1 MSVGNASL
9 VRWLCPTG
17 DEFYIKEWPEV
28 EGYTF
33 REVLVSFPK
42 ATPIGVE
49 EKATL
54 NVLLNPQDDYLI
66 QPGAAPNLSAAH
78 THQ

>member
-1 MSVGNASL
+1 M
-9 VRWLCPTG
+9 
-17 DEFYIKEWPEV
+17 

-54 NVLLNPQDDYLI
+54 NVLLNPQDDYII
-66 QPGAAPNLSAAH
+66 QPGPPSGLCAVTCNGRVLHVHAKLLTTACTD
-78 THQ
+78 TH